1 MYAVSQKGRHQTHN
15 GKFANSQP
23 IFRTFFTVKFSSKLA
38 KYFLKIPLQRLKRF
52 GYIITC
58 YTVSEL
64 IVNCDHDLF
73 TKATRYG
80 HCLHHLL
87 PATRPADHLRPRG
100 HPFQL
105 YPAVTDLHKKVLYC
119 PLFVKFHVI
128 NVYCAFYLQ
137 FFSYVLS
144 CICCVRLSYYR

>member
-1 MYAVSQKGRHQTHN
+1 MYAVFQKGRHQTHN

-38 KYFLKIPLQRLKRF
+38 KYLLKIPLQRLKRF
-52 GYIITC
+52 GYISTC

-80 HCLHHLL
+80 HWLHHLVYS
-87 PATRPADHLRPRG
+87 
-100 HPFQL
+100 QL
-105 YPAVTDLHKKVLYC
+105 LALLTIFVLVAIH
-119 PLFVKFHVI
+119 F
-128 NVYCAFYLQ
+128 
-137 FFSYVLS
+137 S
-144 CICCVRLSYYR
+144 CILP